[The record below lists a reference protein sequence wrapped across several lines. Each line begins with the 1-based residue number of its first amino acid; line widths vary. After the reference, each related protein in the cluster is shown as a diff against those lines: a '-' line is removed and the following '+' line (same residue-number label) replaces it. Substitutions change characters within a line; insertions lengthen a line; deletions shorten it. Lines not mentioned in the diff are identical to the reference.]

1 MLMVTSSVNC
11 FSSPSFIF
19 GYSKILGDFRY
30 PIMLLL
36 KLLLN
41 SRSCLSITACSM
53 CNTYSN
59 FPFVFL
65 FLPYVLVLV
74 INFWFFL
81 NFQVMVNLLRYFC
94 SSQSDLEANL
104 FKVHGLSFCNVTIL
118 RCLWIS
124 KGIIS
129 YIRGVWICQFLS
141 CDCHGRTALN
151 TRTLLRLSKYWI

>member
-11 FSSPSFIF
+11 FSSPGFIF
-19 GYSKILGDFRY
+19 GYSKILGLCAGDFRY
-30 PIMLLL
+30 PIMLLS

-53 CNTYSN
+53 CNTNFS

-74 INFWFFL
+74 IIFWFL
-81 NFQVMVNLLRYFC
+81 LDFQVMVNLLHYFC

-104 FKVHGLSFCNVTIL
+104 FKVHDLSFFNVTIL
-118 RCLWIS
+118 RCLCI
-124 KGIIS
+124 KGQNLLYNRS
-129 YIRGVWICQFLS
+129 LDCQFLS
-141 CDCHGRTALN
+141 YDCHGRATLN
-151 TRTLLRLSKYWI
+151 TITLFETF